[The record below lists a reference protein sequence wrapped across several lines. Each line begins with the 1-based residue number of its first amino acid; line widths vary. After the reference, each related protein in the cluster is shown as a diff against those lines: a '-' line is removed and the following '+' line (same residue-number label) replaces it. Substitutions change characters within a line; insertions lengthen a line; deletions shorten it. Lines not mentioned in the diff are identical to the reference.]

1 MAGRPTVATEITL
14 GQIGDLI
21 FGADGK
27 AQLKAAGVDTIR
39 GVYELS
45 SPTTQCA
52 NILHIRDPDKVPCYI
67 CGMPINSK
75 MPVANGL
82 TGECEHI
89 LGIAQAIIFL
99 GLYWNKAAAAE
110 ANGALFMPSEQAL
123 SLEYAWSH
131 RTCTQVKSDTSFLG
145 FNGESYIVETGKLTQ
160 YLNAIWYN
168 TRRNSSE
175 FNTLLHSTYN
185 ESVKGFINA
194 RIGPLTAKFQSICDY
209 LNAYQS
215 PSLLVLAGA
224 VAAMEGPIH
233 QRAREILSG
242 IKPRNI
248 TPLNVLADVAE
259 RKEEADITVQ
269 KIANQVTDM
278 FDLSVREKFRPYIND
293 ILGKNGNNYSKL
305 ILYAP
310 RNMDS
315 LAAPYIKL
323 SILTELSKQLE
334 GTSSRIIGLQL
345 KKIRDDRITKLRAE
359 IGGAEPI
366 GLLNGIAAS
375 VGLPPI
381 DLVGGN
387 RIKSIKRRHRKS
399 KTRKHK
405 RN

>member
-1 MAGRPTVATEITL
+1 MAGRSTVATEITL
-14 GQIGDLI
+14 GRIGDLI
-21 FGADGK
+21 FGAEGK
-27 AQLKAAGVDTIR
+27 AALKEAGVDTIR

-52 NILHIRDPDKVPCYI
+52 NILQIRDPNNVPCYI
-67 CGMPINSK
+67 CGMPINNT

-110 ANGALFMPSEQAL
+110 KEGVLFIPSERAL
-123 SLEYAWSH
+123 RLEYAWSH
-131 RTCTQVKSDTSFLG
+131 RTCNQVKSDTSFLG
-145 FNGESYIVETGKLTQ
+145 FDGRSYIVETGKLIK
-160 YLNAIWYN
+160 YLKDIWDN
-168 TRRNSSE
+168 KRKNSTE
-175 FNTLLHSTYN
+175 FNELLHSTYN
-185 ESVKGFINA
+185 NSLEEFRGA
-194 RIGPLTAKFQSICDY
+194 RIVELTAKFQLICDY

-242 IKPRNI
+242 IKPRNT
-248 TPLNVLADVAE
+248 TPLNVLADAAE

-278 FDLSVREKFRPYIND
+278 FVSSVREQMRALINE
-293 ILGKNGNNYSKL
+293 ILTINGDNYSRL

-315 LAAPYIKL
+315 LVAPYIKL
-323 SILTELSKQLE
+323 SILTELIKQLE
-334 GTSSRIIGLQL
+334 RAPSRSTVLEL
-345 KKIRDDRITKLRAE
+345 KKIRNERIAKLRAE
-359 IGGAEPI
+359 IGVGAI
-366 GLLNGIAAS
+366 GILNSIS
-375 VGLPPI
+375 VNVGLSSI
-381 DLVGGN
+381 SSVGGN
-387 RIKSIKRRHRKS
+387 RRKSIKRRHRKS
-399 KTRKHK
+399 KTRKNK